1 MLLSLWE
8 SWELSL
14 IWSAYGVFFW
24 CFSLP
29 WLSLLKLLA
38 CDVLPGSCSK
48 WRLSRNTWQTCMTSL
63 WLQRQSATLQ
73 YTAVFL
79 PVAPSELKVLVGPV
93 AEEDKFN
100 FRVSPLEKANAA
112 TNEAGTAA
120 KIQKKGKKR
129 RNQDTLN
136 FKDLQMPLTLP
147 QKCGLHTFQILPVA
161 SRGLA
166 RSKWN
171 TCQNQNFEQT
181 SGPAWPS
188 SVQLMSKRCL
198 AETPRCYRVLLGGL
212 GILKP
217 AGPLL
222 VEDVLLH
229 NFKEW

>member
-1 MLLSLWE
+1 MGS
-8 SWELSL
+8 SFG
-14 IWSAYGVFFW
+14 A
-24 CFSLP
+24 
-29 WLSLLKLLA
+29 LA
-38 CDVLPGSCSK
+38 CHDWVCWNCWPAMSCQAHVRSDDYQEIHDRHVWRPFGCSDSQRHCSILQCFRPLPPRS
-48 WRLSRNTWQTCMTSL
+48 WRSSLVQWQRKTSSISGCRH
-63 WLQRQSATLQ
+63 WKKPTLRPTRPERLRK
-73 YTAVFL
+73 Y
-79 PVAPSELKVLVGPV
+79 
-93 AEEDKFN
+93 
-100 FRVSPLEKANAA
+100 
-112 TNEAGTAA
+112 
-120 KIQKKGKKR
+120 KKRGKKR